1 MQGSVSLQIKN
12 SNIAKKFACAL
23 DLNIMTPY
31 HFEIMKKTGLYLTA
45 SIASIT
51 YFIIAIIL
59 RYSPDE
65 NILDLRNALIGTVIF
80 GMVFLLLHPFINK
93 RVKS

>member
-1 MQGSVSLQIKN
+1 
-12 SNIAKKFACAL
+12 
-23 DLNIMTPY
+23 
-31 HFEIMKKTGLYLTA
+31 MKKMGLFLTA

-65 NILDLRNALIGTVIF
+65 DILDLRNALIGTVVF
-80 GMVFLLLHPFINK
+80 GVVFLLLHPFINK

>member
-1 MQGSVSLQIKN
+1 MT
-12 SNIAKKFACAL
+12 KKFACAL

-45 SIASIT
+45 SIASVA

-65 NILDLRNALIGTVIF
+65 NILDLRNTLIGAVVF
-80 GMVFLLLHPFINK
+80 GVVFFLLHPFIYK